1 MSTRILWLRAIELIF
16 RTSVINTV
24 FLAILLPTIAY
35 AGENQGE
42 SSERDWSVGVAI
54 RMGLLGQ
61 SADSGTQSNVRPT
74 ENPGARLSNSTS
86 LLLPGLGASLE
97 VMTETLSHVPG
108 RPRVFVHADI
118 QAIMAAEQKL
128 AFEGA
133 AGAFQFPESPFVPE
147 EGIGGQGSRTSLDVA
162 TLTYGAGVG
171 LAFDIK
177 FLGYQLKIK
186 PSVEYFR
193 YSGAFRGIVTRAF
206 KPNFDLPVERLVR
219 LQFAERRTWDAIG
232 GGLELETKVF
242 EFKNVSG
249 VAFVTGRGYSIVGDR
264 SISRRLTNP
273 ATPVDDEALFTYK
286 AAPAIFSFGVGFRL
300 RWTGF

>member
-1 MSTRILWLRAIELIF
+1 MSTQILWLRAIELIF

-35 AGENQGE
+35 AGEKQDE
-42 SSERDWSVGVAI
+42 SSARDWSVGVAI

-61 SADSGTQSNVRPT
+61 SADSDIQSNVRPT
-74 ENPGARLSNSTS
+74 ENPGARLSNTTS
-86 LLLPGLGASLE
+86 LLLPGIGASLE
-97 VMTETLSHVPG
+97 IMTEALGDVPG
-108 RPRVFVHADI
+108 RPRIFVHADI

-128 AFEGA
+128 TFEGA
-133 AGAFQFPESPFVPE
+133 AGNFQFPDSPFVPE
-147 EGIGGQGSRTSLDVA
+147 EGIEGQGSRTSLDVA
-162 TLTYGAGVG
+162 TLSYGAGLG
-171 LAFDIK
+171 LAFDIE
-177 FLGYQLKIK
+177 FLGYELKIK

-206 KPNFDLPVERLVR
+206 KPEFNLPVERLVR
-219 LQFAERRTWDAIG
+219 LEFAERRTWDAIG

-242 EFKNVSG
+242 EFEKVSG
-249 VAFVTGRGYSIVGDR
+249 VAFMTGRGYSIVGDR
-264 SISRRLTNP
+264 SIVRRLTSP

-286 AAPAIFSFGVGFRL
+286 TAPAIFSFGIGFRL